1 MKGGKHMAKT
11 RKNKGPRPRRQPA
24 RPLEGNRIRVRTK
37 RLDQVDESKI
47 TLAFW
52 LLAKQLASDESDGRT
67 LTAEDVQRE
76 AQKLEAD
83 EGEGRS

>member
-1 MKGGKHMAKT
+1 MAKT
-11 RKNKGPRPRRQPA
+11 RKNKGRRPTRQPA
-24 RPLEGNRIRVRTK
+24 PSLEGNRIRVRTK

-52 LLAKQLASDESDGRT
+52 LLAKQLARDESDGRA
-67 LTAEDVQRE
+67 LTAEEVQRE
-76 AQKLEAD
+76 AEKLEAD

>member
-1 MKGGKHMAKT
+1 MAKT

-52 LLAKQLASDESDGRT
+52 LLAKQLANDESDGRA
-67 LTAEDVQRE
+67 LTTEEVQRE
-76 AQKLEAD
+76 AEKLEAD
-83 EGEGRS
+83 ESEEQS

>member
-1 MKGGKHMAKT
+1 MAKT

-37 RLDQVDESKI
+37 RLDQVDESKL

-52 LLAKQLASDESDGRT
+52 LLSKQLTVDKSDGRT

>member
-37 RLDQVDESKI
+37 RLDQVDETKL

-52 LLAKQLASDESDGRT
+52 LWAKQLADDESHGRT
-67 LTAEDVQRE
+67 LTAEEVQRE
-76 AQKLEAD
+76 AEKLEAD
-83 EGEGRS
+83 ESEEQS